1 MYFALGR
8 RAFSALQVVQ
18 PIVVT
23 IDAGLVDL
31 NDLIE
36 TLHDIEHLAEALV
49 PFLFL
54 VLVHVRQEFHGL
66 R

>member
-1 MYFALGR
+1 
-8 RAFSALQVVQ
+8 
-18 PIVVT
+18 
-23 IDAGLVDL
+23 VDL